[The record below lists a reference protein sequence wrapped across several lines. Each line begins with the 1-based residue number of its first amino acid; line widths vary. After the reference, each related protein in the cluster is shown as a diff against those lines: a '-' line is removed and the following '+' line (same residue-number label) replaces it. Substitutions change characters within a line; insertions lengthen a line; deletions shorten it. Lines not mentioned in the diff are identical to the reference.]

1 MRQPVRVVLADDHD
15 AFVEGLGM
23 VLSAEGD
30 LEIVALAGDG
40 GSALQA
46 VLTHRPDVLVVDT
59 QMPGPAVTELVRL
72 VGQAEPATRVLLLAE
87 NARLEPSSRPD
98 PGGPA
103 GMTRAVSA
111 RELAQAIR
119 AVAAGFP
126 VVAADPP
133 APQGSPIPVPEGSPI
148 PVPLGS
154 PKPVPLGSPKPV
166 PQGSPKPRAIG
177 APGREGSRRPEG
189 LLDAVHSPEP
199 SERDHYAELLLRSLS
214 ERERQILGLLARGW
228 SNRRIAEACFL
239 SLNTV
244 RTHVQNVLV
253 KLGVHSKLE
262 AAALAVRQGLVRSE
276 DHPA

>member
-40 GSALQA
+40 ASALQA
-46 VLTHRPDVLVVDT
+46 VLTHHPDVLVVDT

-72 VGQAEPATRVLLLAE
+72 VGQADPATRVLLLAE
-87 NARLEPSSRPD
+87 DARLAPSSRPD

-111 RELAQAIR
+111 HELAEAIR
-119 AVAAGFP
+119 AVAAGFR
-126 VVAADPP
+126 VTFSEPP
-133 APQGSPIPVPEGSPI
+133 APQPAPPAPVEPP
-148 PVPLGS
+148 PP
-154 PKPVPLGSPKPV
+154 
-166 PQGSPKPRAIG
+166 
-177 APGREGSRRPEG
+177 RPE
-189 LLDAVHSPEP
+189 
-199 SERDHYAELLLRSLS
+199 RDLHAELLLRSLS
-214 ERERQILGLLARGW
+214 DRERQILALLARGY
-228 SNRRIAEACFL
+228 SNRRIAEACYL

-262 AAALAVRQGLVRSE
+262 AAALAVRQGLVQIE

>member
-87 NARLEPSSRPD
+87 DAHLGP
-98 PGGPA
+98 PGQAGPA

-119 AVAAGFP
+119 AVAAGFR

-133 APQGSPIPVPEGSPI
+133 AGR
-148 PVPLGS
+148 GS
-154 PKPVPLGSPKPV
+154 PKPHGSPT
-166 PQGSPKPRAIG
+166 PRDHG
-177 APGREGSRRPEG
+177 APEREGSRQPEG
-189 LLDAVHSPEP
+189 ARTAVHTPGTGAVHTPGEHAVHSPEP
-199 SERDHYAELLLRSLS
+199 SKRDHHAELLLRSLS
-214 ERERQILGLLARGW
+214 ARERQVLALLARGY
-228 SNRRIAEACFL
+228 SNRRIAEACYL

-262 AAALAVRQGLVRSE
+262 AAALAVRQGLVRIE

>member
-40 GSALQA
+40 ASALQA
-46 VLTHRPDVLVVDT
+46 VLTHHPDVLVVDT

-72 VGQAEPATRVLLLAE
+72 VGQADPATRVLLLAE
-87 NARLEPSSRPD
+87 DARLAPSRRPD

-111 RELAQAIR
+111 HELAEAIR
-119 AVAAGFP
+119 AVAAGFR
-126 VVAADPP
+126 VVLSEPP
-133 APQGSPIPVPEGSPI
+133 APQPAPPAPVEPP
-148 PVPLGS
+148 PP
-154 PKPVPLGSPKPV
+154 
-166 PQGSPKPRAIG
+166 
-177 APGREGSRRPEG
+177 RPE
-189 LLDAVHSPEP
+189 
-199 SERDHYAELLLRSLS
+199 RDLHAELLLRSLS
-214 ERERQILGLLARGW
+214 DRERQILALLARGY
-228 SNRRIAEACFL
+228 SNRRIAEACYL

-262 AAALAVRQGLVRSE
+262 AAALAVRQGLVQIE

>member
-23 VLSAEGD
+23 VLSAEHD
-30 LEIVALAGDG
+30 LEVVALAGDG
-40 GSALQA
+40 ASALQA

-72 VGQAEPATRVLLLAE
+72 VGQARPATRVLLLAE
-87 NARLEPSSRPD
+87 DAQLAPSSRPD
-98 PGGPA
+98 PGGHA

-111 RELAQAIR
+111 GELGEAIR
-119 AVAAGFP
+119 AVAAGVR
-126 VVAADPP
+126 VVAPAPP
-133 APQGSPIPVPEGSPI
+133 APPAPTAPPAPHPAGHRSPQPSVAGAPEREGNRRP
-148 PVPLGS
+148 G
-154 PKPVPLGSPKPV
+154 
-166 PQGSPKPRAIG
+166 G
-177 APGREGSRRPEG
+177 APG
-189 LLDAVHSPEP
+189 AVHSPARP
-199 SERDHYAELLLRSLS
+199 ERDDHAELLLRSLS
-214 ERERQILGLLARGW
+214 ERERQVLGMLAHGW

-262 AAALAVRQGLVRSE
+262 AAALAVRQGLVSLDDR
-276 DHPA
+276 PA

>member
-23 VLSAEGD
+23 VLSAEDD
-30 LEIVALAGDG
+30 LEVVALAGDG
-40 GSALQA
+40 ASALQA

-87 NARLEPSSRPD
+87 DARLEPSTLPD

-111 RELAQAIR
+111 RELAEAIR
-119 AVAAGFP
+119 AVAAGFRITL
-126 VVAADPP
+126 AEPP
-133 APQGSPIPVPEGSPI
+133 ATPAAAAEP
-148 PVPLGS
+148 
-154 PKPVPLGSPKPV
+154 
-166 PQGSPKPRAIG
+166 A
-177 APGREGSRRPEG
+177 
-189 LLDAVHSPEP
+189 PEP
-199 SERDHYAELLLRSLS
+199 PQRDLHAELLLRSLS
-214 ERERQILGLLARGW
+214 DRERQILALLARGY
-228 SNRRIAEACFL
+228 SNRRIAEACYL

-262 AAALAVRQGLVRSE
+262 AAALAVRQGLVRIQ
-276 DHPA
+276 DPA

>member
-40 GSALQA
+40 ASALQA
-46 VLTHRPDVLVVDT
+46 VLTHHPDVLVVDT

-72 VGQAEPATRVLLLAE
+72 VGQADPATRVLLLAE
-87 NARLEPSSRPD
+87 DARLAPSSRPD

-111 RELAQAIR
+111 HELAEAIR
-119 AVAAGFP
+119 AVAAGFRITLSE
-126 VVAADPP
+126 PP
-133 APQGSPIPVPEGSPI
+133 APKPAPPAPVEPP
-148 PVPLGS
+148 PP
-154 PKPVPLGSPKPV
+154 
-166 PQGSPKPRAIG
+166 
-177 APGREGSRRPEG
+177 RPE
-189 LLDAVHSPEP
+189 
-199 SERDHYAELLLRSLS
+199 RDLHAELLLRSLS
-214 ERERQILGLLARGW
+214 DRERQILALLARGY
-228 SNRRIAEACFL
+228 SNRRIAEACYL

-262 AAALAVRQGLVRSE
+262 AAALAVRQGLVQIE

>member
-40 GSALQA
+40 ASALQA
-46 VLTHRPDVLVVDT
+46 VLTHHPDVLVVDT
-59 QMPGPAVTELVRL
+59 EMPGPAVTELVRL

-87 NARLEPSSRPD
+87 DARLTPSSRPD

-111 RELAQAIR
+111 HELAEAIR
-119 AVAAGFP
+119 AVAAGYRIALREP
-126 VVAADPP
+126 PADPP
-133 APQGSPIPVPEGSPI
+133 APPAPAEPPPE
-148 PVPLGS
+148 
-154 PKPVPLGSPKPV
+154 
-166 PQGSPKPRAIG
+166 RT
-177 APGREGSRRPEG
+177 
-189 LLDAVHSPEP
+189 
-199 SERDHYAELLLRSLS
+199 ERDLHAELLLRSLS
-214 ERERQILGLLARGW
+214 ERERQVLALLARGY
-228 SNRRIAEACFL
+228 SNRRIAEACYL

-262 AAALAVRQGLVRSE
+262 AAALAVRQGLVEIE
-276 DHPA
+276 DHP

>member
-23 VLSAEGD
+23 VLSAGHD
-30 LEIVALAGDG
+30 LEVVALAGDG
-40 GSALQA
+40 ASALEA

-72 VGQAEPATRVLLLAE
+72 VAQARPATRVLLLAE
-87 NARLEPSSRPD
+87 DARLAPSSRPD

-103 GMTRAVSA
+103 GMTRAASA
-111 RELAQAIR
+111 QELAEAIR
-119 AVAAGFP
+119 AVAAGFQ
-126 VVAADPP
+126 VVTADPP
-133 APQGSPIPVPEGSPI
+133 APMPARQASPPPSVAGAPEREGSP
-148 PVPLGS
+148 
-154 PKPVPLGSPKPV
+154 
-166 PQGSPKPRAIG
+166 AAAG
-177 APGREGSRRPEG
+177 AAEP
-189 LLDAVHSPEP
+189 VHSPARP
-199 SERDHYAELLLRSLS
+199 ARDDHAELLLRSLS
-214 ERERQILGLLARGW
+214 ERERQVLAMLARGW

-262 AAALAVRQGLVRSE
+262 AAALAVRQGLVSLE

>member
-40 GSALQA
+40 ASALQA

-87 NARLEPSSRPD
+87 DARLAPSSRAD

-111 RELAQAIR
+111 HELAEAIR
-119 AVAAGFP
+119 ALAAGSRVTVGEP
-126 VVAADPP
+126 PAAPP
-133 APQGSPIPVPEGSPI
+133 APPAPVEPP
-148 PVPLGS
+148 PT
-154 PKPVPLGSPKPV
+154 
-166 PQGSPKPRAIG
+166 
-177 APGREGSRRPEG
+177 RPE
-189 LLDAVHSPEP
+189 
-199 SERDHYAELLLRSLS
+199 RDLHAELLLRSLS
-214 ERERQILGLLARGW
+214 DRERQILSLLARGY
-228 SNRRIAEACFL
+228 SNRRIADTCHL

-262 AAALAVRQGLVRSE
+262 AAALAVRQGLVQIE
-276 DHPA
+276 DHRA